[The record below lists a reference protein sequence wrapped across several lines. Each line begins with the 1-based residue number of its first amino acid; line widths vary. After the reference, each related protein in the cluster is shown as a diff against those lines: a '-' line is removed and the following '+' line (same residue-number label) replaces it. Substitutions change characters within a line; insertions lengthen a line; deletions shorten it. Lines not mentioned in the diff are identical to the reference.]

1 MKKKY
6 FSPAINVYNIVEA
19 ETILADSSNKPGFKP
34 IIDGFT
40 PGGEEELEAETYPS
54 SVNS

>member
-19 ETILADSSNKPGFKP
+19 EAMLADSSNKPGFKP

-40 PGGEEELEAETYPS
+40 P
-54 SVNS
+54 

>member
-6 FSPAINVYNIVEA
+6 FSPVINVYNIVEA
-19 ETILADSSNKPGFKP
+19 EAMLADSSNKPGFKP

-40 PGGEEELEAETYPS
+40 PGDEEELDGDTYPS
-54 SVNS
+54 TVNP

>member
-6 FSPAINVYNIVEA
+6 FLPAINVYNIVEA

-40 PGGEEELEAETYPS
+40 PGDEEELEGETYPS
-54 SVNS
+54 SVNP

>member
-19 ETILADSSNKPGFKP
+19 EAMLADSSNKPGFKP

-40 PGGEEELEAETYPS
+40 PGDEEELDGESYPS
-54 SVNS
+54 TVNP

>member
-19 ETILADSSNKPGFKP
+19 ETILAGSGDQPSIGVSIGGFEN
-34 IIDGFT
+34 
-40 PGGEEELEAETYPS
+40 GGEEEIDAEPS
-54 SVNS
+54 SASVNP